1 MTNATLVKFPETS
14 DLTGYG
20 FDIGAD
26 RVVRFNKH
34 ADGTY
39 QNTRATYSINKKQ
52 FTHYDLRKAALELKS
67 EVSTKI
73 KQGSMN
79 IKWKWVIGVMALV
92 FILSA
97 SECSFNV
104 NSEFNVSQEQSDS
117 N

>member
-1 MTNATLVKFPETS
+1 MTSISLVKFPEAS

-20 FDIGAD
+20 FDIIAD

-52 FTHYDLRKAALELKS
+52 FTHYDIRKAALSLKS
-67 EVSTKI
+67 EVSTTGKKI
-73 KQGSMN
+73 NFS
-79 IKWKWVIGVMALV
+79 WKWIVGAIVLA
-92 FILSA
+92 FIFSA

-104 NSEFNVSQEQSDS
+104 NTDVTVQEAQD
-117 N
+117 